1 MANTF
6 SKEERVAFEHV
17 LDGFEDALV
26 MSKLV
31 NKYQT
36 DAQQME
42 RSGDRIWR
50 PVKYIS
56 QSITTGAPGTDIS
69 SAFVDIGQLSVPA
82 SIDQN
87 RTVPWTMNAIELRE
101 SLRNEQFGQAASQ
114 KLASDINVSLMT
126 ALTDQGTLVVVKST
140 AASAFGDVAAIEKV
154 MNEQGIPQRD
164 RYLCLST
171 GDYNGLAGDLA
182 GRGTLNAPKTL
193 TAYEQA
199 RVGMVAG
206 FETFKLDYANALAAE
221 VSTTVSVN
229 GANQR
234 HVPVT
239 QTSRLN
245 IDNRTQTLAI
255 TVTSGTI
262 AVGDCFT
269 IAGVFSVHPITKVS
283 TGVLKTFRITSLLA
297 SSGATGDMTISP
309 AIISADSTPTDIE
322 LQYKNCSTVPAD
334 TAVMLPL
341 NSTLA
346 KMNPFWY
353 KDAIELLPGTLEFEK
368 AAGVDVISGTTENGI
383 PLYLSKQWDI
393 NTNKSKY
400 RMDVRYGT
408 VVNNPEMCGIAL
420 FSQA

>member
-6 SKEERVAFEHV
+6 SKEERVAFEEV

-31 NKYQT
+31 NKFST

-69 SAFVDIGQLSVPA
+69 SAFVDVGQISVPA

-101 SLRNEQFGQAASQ
+101 SLRNKQFGEAAAQ
-114 KLASDINVSLMT
+114 KLASDINVSVMT
-126 ALTDQGTLVVVKST
+126 ALTDQGTLVVTKST
-140 AASAFGDVAAIEKV
+140 AASAFADVAAIEKV
-154 MNEQGIPQRD
+154 MNEQGIPMRD
-164 RYLCLST
+164 RYLALST

-193 TAYEQA
+193 TAYEQS
-199 RVGMVAG
+199 RVGLIAG

-221 VSTTVSVN
+221 GSTTVSVN

-234 HVPVT
+234 HVPVS
-239 QTSRLN
+239 QTSNLN
-245 IDNRTQTLAI
+245 IDNRSQTLAI
-255 TVTSGTI
+255 TVTSGAI

-269 IAGVFSVHPITKVS
+269 LAGVYSVHPITKVS

-297 SSGATGDMTISP
+297 SSGASGDMTISP

-322 LQYKNCSTVPAD
+322 LQYQNCSTVPAD
-334 TAVMLPL
+334 GAVMLPL

-346 KMNPFWY
+346 KLNPFWY
-353 KDAIELLPGTLEFEK
+353 KDAIELLPGTLEFETN
-368 AAGVDVISGTTENGI
+368 AGVEVISGTTENGI

-408 VVNNPEMCGIAL
+408 VVNNPEMCGVAL
-420 FSQA
+420 FGQT